1 MCLDCC
7 AGRLTRTC
15 AALVAAALILA
26 AFAGCSRKD
35 PATSKTASEAESG
48 YVPPPPVKPEYTFA
62 DGLREKY
69 PAPAAF
75 VQQFLETCLA
85 GDYAG
90 YRLLSSRKREPESR
104 ERFTAIYHG
113 IRSLHVEFIEPR
125 DVPEVA
131 DQAYLVV
138 CRVEFPPDSKVKL
151 RRKTDQVAI
160 LAFQEEGE
168 WRMLPAPAAM
178 QPTYETTTSEST
190 SAPASASMPTYPWD
204 EESP

>member
-1 MCLDCC
+1 MM
-7 AGRLTRTC
+7 AFQSPAEKPIC

-26 AFAGCSRKD
+26 ALGGCNRKN
-35 PATSKTASEAESG
+35 PADSKPAPEAESD
-48 YVPPPPVKPEYTFA
+48 YVPPPPIKPEYTFA

-69 PAPAAF
+69 PAPVAF

-90 YRLLSSRKREPESR
+90 YRLLSSRRREPESR
-104 ERFTAIYHG
+104 ERFTAIYHN
-113 IRSLHVEFIEPR
+113 IRSLHVENIEPR
-125 DVPEVA
+125 DVPELA
-131 DQAYLVV
+131 DQVYLVV

-151 RRKTDQVAI
+151 RRRTDRVAI
-160 LAFQEEGE
+160 LAFEEEGE

-178 QPTYETTTSEST
+178 QPKSDAVSETA

>member
-1 MCLDCC
+1 MRFDGWP
-7 AGRLTRTC
+7 GRHVGTH
-15 AALVAAALILA
+15 AALVLAALTLA
-26 AFAGCSRKD
+26 AFCGCSRKD
-35 PATSKTASEAESG
+35 PAQPKSASESD
-48 YVPPPPVKPEYTFA
+48 YVPPPPIKPDYSFA

-69 PAPAAF
+69 PAPVAF

-104 ERFTAIYHG
+104 ERFTVIYHN
-113 IRSLHVEFIEPR
+113 IRGLHVELIEPCS
-125 DVPEVA
+125 VPELA
-131 DQAYLVV
+131 DEVYLIV

-151 RRKTDQVAI
+151 RRKTDRVAI
-160 LAFQEEGE
+160 LAFKEEGE

-178 QPTYETTTSEST
+178 QPRSEATTPEST
-190 SAPASASMPTYPWD
+190 SAPASMPSYPWD